1 MSEMPVLPCKFEVEL
16 QTFKETGSPA
26 WLRLIP

>member
-16 QTFKETGSPA
+16 QTFKETRQKEKPHE
-26 WLRLIP
+26 